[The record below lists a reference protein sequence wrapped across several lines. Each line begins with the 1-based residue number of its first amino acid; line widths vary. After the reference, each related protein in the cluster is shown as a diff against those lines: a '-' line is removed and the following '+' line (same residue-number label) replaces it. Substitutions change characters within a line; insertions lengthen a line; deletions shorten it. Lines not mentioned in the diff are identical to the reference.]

1 MMIEKVE
8 ITRRVVPGATRLVAR
23 SYNTFYDLSSM
34 EEVYEYTLRYGDNYC
49 RVVEDFHMQEMRL
62 RMKPA
67 EYNEYVTRLLTVKML
82 NHIGDGIK
90 QAVRQ
95 QADKNA
101 PKSDNMAYLFGD
113 K

>member
-67 EYNEYVTRLLTVKML
+67 EYNEYVTRRLTDTML
-82 NHIGDGIK
+82 NHIGAGIK

>member
-1 MMIEKVE
+1 MNERIE
-8 ITRRVVPGATRLVAR
+8 ITRRVAIGATRLAAR
-23 SYNTFYDLSSM
+23 VYNTFYGRSSM
-34 EEVYEYTLRYGDNYC
+34 DEVYEYTLRYDDNCC
-49 RVVEDFHMQEMRL
+49 RVVEDFYMQEMRL
-62 RMKPA
+62 RTTPA
-67 EYNEYVTRLLTVKML
+67 EYNEYVTRRLTDTML
-82 NHIGDGIK
+82 KHIGDGIK